1 MVFDFYEKTGS
12 LISPGDIFEVL
23 PYVRV
28 PSPLKVARK
37 VSFSLPQKTEKYK
50 VQGELR
56 EILEVGKHT
65 PDPAFDFDP
74 KKQGE
79 EAISSARITKAIFLT
94 WGSEVEDDQRSGKLH
109 KKDWLIAPVFSLAG
123 LENQKATDQRTG
135 ETIEV
140 AEATRA
146 GKSPKYF
153 PLQPFPDQESG
164 GHYYVDFRKI
174 CPLSATYFYNVPRK
188 WRLAPPALNDFYNQ
202 MMWFFTRQRVF
213 FEPVKCKACGA
224 PVDLRVV
231 FEGQPI
237 NGEAEQ

>member
-1 MVFDFYEKTGS
+1 MVFDFYERTGT
-12 LISPGDIFEVL
+12 LISPGDIFDAL

-37 VSFSLPQKTEKYK
+37 VTFSLPPKSEKYK

-65 PDPAFDFDP
+65 PDPDFDFEP
-74 KKQGE
+74 KKKGE
-79 EAISSARITKAIFLT
+79 EAISTARMTKAIFLT

-123 LENQKATDQRTG
+123 LENLKARDQRTG
-135 ETIEV
+135 EIIEV

-164 GHYYVDFRKI
+164 GHHYVDFRKI
-174 CPLSATYFYNVPRK
+174 CPLSATYFNNVPRN
-188 WRLAPPALNDFYNQ
+188 WRLAPPALNDLYNQ
-202 MMWFFTRQRVF
+202 LMWFFTRQRVF
-213 FEPVKCKACGA
+213 FEPVKCKNCGV
-224 PVDLRVV
+224 PVDMRVV

-237 NGEAEQ
+237 NGEAEF